1 MERQEVDHH
10 AAPAE
15 VTLARCPSGIFAM
28 TLTLPTIHNNG
39 TSPEDLAKGFLDG
52 MRAISAAADLLC
64 NAGPNGRDYYPQGSE
79 ALPAAITEH
88 RSRLVR
94 LEAIRLELE
103 TLAVHCSDAAH
114 ELDAARARR
123 MAA

>member
-1 MERQEVDHH
+1 M
-10 AAPAE
+10 
-15 VTLARCPSGIFAM
+15 TLARCPSGIFAM

-79 ALPAAITEH
+79 ALPAAITE
-88 RSRLVR
+88 LAAGPV
-94 LEAIRLELE
+94 IRLSKDQS
-103 TLAVHCSDAAH
+103 AKQPQIP
-114 ELDAARARR
+114 R
-123 MAA
+123 